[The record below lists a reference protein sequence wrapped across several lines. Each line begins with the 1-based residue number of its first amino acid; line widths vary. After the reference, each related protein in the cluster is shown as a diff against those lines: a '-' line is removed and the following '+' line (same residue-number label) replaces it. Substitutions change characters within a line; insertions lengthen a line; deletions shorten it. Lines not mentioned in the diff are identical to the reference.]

1 LTTPGTSS
9 REPAARP
16 EDLGRLFLQ
25 RASAGDV
32 DGVVA
37 LYEPAAVLAAAAGGP
52 AVGSAQIRAVYTE
65 LLAGRPQFTGEI
77 RPALVHGDLALTS
90 TRFPGGATAE
100 IARRQPDGTWRWVAD
115 QPNVLR

>member
-1 LTTPGTSS
+1 LTTSASS
-9 REPAARP
+9 GREPAARP

-52 AVGSAQIRAVYTE
+52 AVGTAQIRGVYTE
-65 LLAGRPQFTGEI
+65 LLAGRPQFTGEV

-90 TRFPGGATAE
+90 ARCPGGATAE
-100 IARRQPDGTWRWVAD
+100 VARRQPDGTWRWVAD

>member
-1 LTTPGTSS
+1 MTTPDSS
-9 REPAARP
+9 GWEPAARP
-16 EDLGRLFLQ
+16 EDLGRLFLR

-37 LYEPAAVLAAAAGGP
+37 LYAPAAVLAAAAAGP
-52 AVGSAQIRAVYTE
+52 AVGTAQIREVYTE
-65 LLAGRPQFTGEI
+65 LLAGRPQFTGEV

-100 IARRQPDGTWRWVAD
+100 IARQQPDGTWRWVAD